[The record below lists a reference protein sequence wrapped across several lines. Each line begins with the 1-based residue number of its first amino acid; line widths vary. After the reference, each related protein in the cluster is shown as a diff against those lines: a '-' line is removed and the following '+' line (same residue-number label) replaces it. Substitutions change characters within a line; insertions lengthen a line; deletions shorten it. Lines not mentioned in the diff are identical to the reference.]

1 MRKALRR
8 VKIPTVF
15 ATIIALNGFLN
26 LATALFAIFRLS
38 SPLADVPDF
47 LKIMPVQ
54 RTSAFLSIFL
64 GLLLV
69 FIGKG
74 LYERR
79 RRSWR
84 TAIIVLALLAGNN
97 LYRYTTPGTAFF
109 TLTIIGGLVVFRKE
123 FSIRSD
129 SRITYGQ
136 VVALTSVGFALCY
149 GIVGSYL
156 LRREIQG
163 IESWTDA
170 VYFTFV
176 TFSTLGYGDILP
188 ETSTAKVFAVS
199 MVVVGLTSFVA
210 AFSVLIGPL
219 IERHLKG
226 VFRIMSKLQSLVDHV
241 IICGYS
247 NVSES
252 IMDELRERNVPFVI
266 VEPKEELVALLQSRG
281 GEVIAGDG
289 TRKEILEQANV
300 RRAMAVIASSDR
312 DSDNILIAVTA
323 KEFRDSAA
331 GARLRIIVRVE
342 DEENVK
348 KARDVGADEVIS
360 PSTLGGR
367 LMATKAV
374 GAEAPTS
381 RDVD

>member
-1 MRKALRR
+1 MLKALRR
-8 VKIPTVF
+8 TKIPAVF

-26 LATALFAIFRLS
+26 LATALLIVFRLS
-38 SPLADVPDF
+38 SRLPRMPSF
-47 LKIMPVQ
+47 LRITPVQ
-54 RTSAFLSIFL
+54 RTSALLSIFL

-84 TAIIVLALLAGNN
+84 TAIIVLALLVGNN
-97 LYRYTTPGTAFF
+97 LYRYTTPETAFF
-109 TLTIIGGLVVFRKE
+109 TLAIIGGLIVFRKE
-123 FSIRSD
+123 FHLRSD
-129 SRITYGQ
+129 TRITYGQ

-156 LRREIQG
+156 LRGEIRG

-170 VYFTFV
+170 VYYTFV

-188 ETSTAKVFAVS
+188 ETPDAKVFVVS
-199 MVVVGLTSFVA
+199 MVVVGLTSFIA
-210 AFSVLIGPL
+210 ASSVLLGPL
-219 IERHLKG
+219 MERHLKG

-252 IMDELRERNVPFVI
+252 IMDELRGRNVPFVI
-266 VEPKEELVALLQSRG
+266 VEPKEELVALLRTRG
-281 GEVIAGDG
+281 QEVIAGDG

-300 RRAMAVIASSDR
+300 RRAMAVVAASDR

-323 KEFRDSAA
+323 KECRNSAP
-331 GARLRIIVRVE
+331 GSRCRIIVRVE
-342 DEENVK
+342 DEENIK
-348 KARDVGADEVIS
+348 KAQDVGADEVIS

-367 LMATKAV
+367 LMAAKAV
-374 GAEAPTS
+374 GADAAPT
-381 RDVD
+381 DGG